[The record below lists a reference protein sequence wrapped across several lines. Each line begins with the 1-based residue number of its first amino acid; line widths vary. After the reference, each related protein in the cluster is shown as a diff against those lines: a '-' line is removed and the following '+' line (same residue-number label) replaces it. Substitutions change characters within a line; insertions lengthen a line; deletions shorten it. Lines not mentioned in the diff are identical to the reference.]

1 MLLNYYLI
9 SSYLKIYI
17 INLEGL
23 LLKILKLTKFFNE

>member
-1 MLLNYYLI
+1 MLLNYYII

-23 LLKILKLTKFFNE
+23 LKMLKLTKIFNE